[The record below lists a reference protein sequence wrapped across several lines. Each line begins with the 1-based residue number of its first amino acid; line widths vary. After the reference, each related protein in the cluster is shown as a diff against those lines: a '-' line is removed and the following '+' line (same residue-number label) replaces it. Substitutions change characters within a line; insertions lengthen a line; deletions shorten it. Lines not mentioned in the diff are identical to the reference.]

1 MIHKAVEGDVT
12 ITTLSDYD
20 AADEDEIEGLEQGYG
35 YK

>member
-1 MIHKAVEGDVT
+1 MIRKAVEGDVT

-20 AADEDEIEGLEQGYG
+20 AADEIDGLEQGYG